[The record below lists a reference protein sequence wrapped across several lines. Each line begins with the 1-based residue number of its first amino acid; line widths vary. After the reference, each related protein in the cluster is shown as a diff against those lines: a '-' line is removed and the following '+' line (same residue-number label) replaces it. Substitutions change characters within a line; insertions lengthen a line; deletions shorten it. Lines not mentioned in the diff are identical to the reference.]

1 MRPEFVST
9 NSIGFFSARG
19 GRFRYI
25 LALALVATSVFAAA
39 AGQGTTGNAS
49 TASIGIR
56 LVVAPAIHG
65 RQMSLSTRGDDA
77 LPSSSAGRLC
87 LTLIDIAGITLGLPA
102 PGDPVSRLTAVDF
115 EWIEHAD
122 CAGRALDYRLP
133 YRSGVTTLVVR
144 PI

>member
-1 MRPEFVST
+1 MRLGFVST
-9 NSIGFFSARG
+9 HSKDFTAARG
-19 GRFRYI
+19 GRFRLG
-25 LALALVATSVFAAA
+25 LALALMVAAVFAVAA
-39 AGQGTTGNAS
+39 EQGSAGNAS

-87 LTLIDIAGITLGLPA
+87 LTLTDVAGITLGAPA
-102 PGDPVSRLTAVDF
+102 PGHSVSRLTPVDF
-115 EWIEHAD
+115 RWIDHAD
-122 CAGRALDYRLP
+122 CAGRALDFRLP
-133 YRSGVTTLVVR
+133 RRPGVTTLVVR